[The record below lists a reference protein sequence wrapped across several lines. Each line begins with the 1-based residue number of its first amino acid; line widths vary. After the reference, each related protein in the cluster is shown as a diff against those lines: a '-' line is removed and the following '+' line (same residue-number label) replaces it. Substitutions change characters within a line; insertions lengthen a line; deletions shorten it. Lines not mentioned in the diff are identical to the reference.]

1 MVFGSYGYLRG
12 KPLLDRLSRTTNT
25 VDQQNQA
32 VELLLILKDHSLGQS
47 VDQKKRL
54 PWTGRLASRENK
66 LAPGRGLA
74 EEGTEEGEPHRTVS
88 TELWVLVT
96 VLAAQSMTT

>member
-1 MVFGSYGYLRG
+1 MNFAQGL
-12 KPLLDRLSRTTNT
+12 KLI
-25 VDQQNQA
+25 QQNQA
-32 VELLLILKDHSLGQS
+32 VEPPLILQVHSLSQS

-54 PWTGRLASRENK
+54 PWPGRLASRENN
-66 LAPGRGLA
+66 LATGIGLA
-74 EEGTEEGEPHRTVS
+74 EDGTEEGEPHRTVS